1 MVSEVGFVASC
12 RVLQVFLRR
21 FFLPRESLTQR
32 RTNLTEIPADDSSS
46 QAATQPSPPTQIL
59 YVGSNLPS
67 PSKLEL
73 KGNAASNWKRFRQM
87 WDNYEI
93 ASRLI
98 LRDPGAVNLVRIN
111 GGKSFQRTGER
122 APGMLLLSN
131 LFHKSLAC
139 LSLIGHKKRLTNE
152 SKQIHIETLLTC
164 IDKEALEIYDGLAF
178 ENGE

>member
-1 MVSEVGFVASC
+1 MASF

-32 RTNLTEIPADDSSS
+32 RKNLTEIPVDDSSS

-67 PSKLEL
+67 PWKLEL

-98 LRDPGAVNLVRIN
+98 LDPGAANLVRIN
-111 GGKSFQRTGER
+111 GSESFQKTGKR
-122 APGMLLLSN
+122 PPGMLLFSN
-131 LFHKSLAC
+131 LFHKSFAC
-139 LSLIGHKKRLTNE
+139 LYLIGHKKRLRNE
-152 SKQIHIETLLTC
+152 SKQFHIETLLTC
-164 IDKEALEIYDGLAF
+164 IGKEALEIYDGLAF

>member
-1 MVSEVGFVASC
+1 MVSEVGFVASF

-21 FFLPRESLTQR
+21 FFLPRESITQR

-59 YVGSNLPS
+59 YVGSNIPS

-98 LRDPGAVNLVRIN
+98 LRNPGAEISLLTTFGTPWGRYRWTRMSFVISPAP
-111 GGKSFQRTGER
+111 KEFQRRLNNTLEGITGV
-122 APGMLLLSN
+122 
-131 LFHKSLAC
+131 C
-139 LSLIGHKKRLTNE
+139 LSLMI
-152 SKQIHIETLLTC
+152 S
-164 IDKEALEIYDGLAF
+164 
-178 ENGE
+178 